1 MSISPMF
8 IAVWDYHV
16 SRQFSACLLKPG
28 LKPVSGLFGRSL
40 LPLLLVEFGAIRQSL
55 ISRRAAALV
64 HEIATP
70 RRRAACDPS
79 VLVAGVTPMMSSMAT
94 RVSTPMS
101 SGVPSS
107 ACKYRRSTEDKDYAD
122 D

>member
-1 MSISPMF
+1 MLI
-8 IAVWDYHV
+8 
-16 SRQFSACLLKPG
+16 KPG
-28 LKPVSGLFGRSL
+28 LKSISGLFSRNP
-40 LPLLLVEFGAIRQSL
+40 LPLFLGEFGAIRQSL

-70 RRRAACDPS
+70 RRAACDPS
-79 VLVAGVTPMMSSMAT
+79 VLVAGVTPMMSSVATRVTTMAT

-107 ACKYRRSTEDKDYAD
+107 ACKYRRSTDAKDYAD

>member
-1 MSISPMF
+1 MLI
-8 IAVWDYHV
+8 
-16 SRQFSACLLKPG
+16 KPG
-28 LKPVSGLFGRSL
+28 LKSISGLFSRNP
-40 LPLLLVEFGAIRQSL
+40 LPLFLGEFGAIRQSL

-70 RRRAACDPS
+70 RRRAGCDPS
-79 VLVAGVTPMMSSMAT
+79 VLVAGVTTMAT
-94 RVSTPMS
+94 RVSNPMS

-107 ACKYRRSTEDKDYAD
+107 ACKYRRSTDAKDYVD